1 MEIKYISLFD
11 YLGRPAGKEI
21 GGRVN
26 ERAREFGI
34 TSLKRFVRNKNYE
47 GKVNLYP
54 EAFLEYYFNNLNNMD
69 AIYEKAL
76 IKEAWDK
83 EWERTNKD
91 K

>member
-1 MEIKYISLFD
+1 MEVKYISLFD
-11 YLGRPAGKEI
+11 YLGKPAGKEV

-34 TSLKRFVRNKNYE
+34 TCLKRFVRNKKYV

-76 IKEAWDK
+76 V
-83 EWERTNKD
+83 
-91 K
+91 